1 VALESDQER
10 MTVIEHLDEL
20 RRRILVALAAL
31 LIAIVIAFV
40 EYHRI
45 FQIIKRPLQATGV
58 KELVTFSPSEPFM
71 TVLKVSVYAGMMLAL
86 PVILYEF
93 WAFMMPALYER
104 ERKAVIPYVLLT
116 TGLFIGG
123 VVFCYYLVLPVGLHW
138 LIGFGG
144 DIFNQQLR
152 AGEYVGFVTLF
163 LLAFGVTFELPI
175 VLLIL
180 DSIGVVN
187 HRMLK
192 RYRRYAIVIIAVVAM
207 VLTPSQDPVSMILMM
222 APLLLLYEFSLVMTR
237 LAERRRARRRA
248 LAVE

>member
-1 VALESDQER
+1 VALESDQDR

-31 LIAIVIAFV
+31 LIAVVIAFV

-45 FQIIKRPLQATGV
+45 FEIIKRPLQATGV

-71 TVLKVSVYAGMMLAL
+71 TVLKVSIYAGIMLAL

-116 TGLFIGG
+116 AGLFIGG
-123 VVFCYYLVLPVGLHW
+123 VVFCYYLVLPVGLKW

-152 AGEYVGFVTLF
+152 AGEYVGFVTMF

-237 LAERRRARRRA
+237 LAERRRARKRA